1 MVPVMPVLSTSNK
14 TNLVSQP
21 GESTELVVR
30 QLPLLKMGVV
40 AGGEMV
46 GVLIIE
52 ENPRGTSVKPLS
64 SNRNHW
70 QNQGASRGRAH
81 PPAQ

>member
-1 MVPVMPVLSTSNK
+1 MYHGPGDAGVV
-14 TNLVSQP
+14 NLEQDQP

-46 GVLIIE
+46 GVLIIV
-52 ENPRGTSVKPLS
+52 ENPRGTLVKPLS

-70 QNQGASRGRAH
+70 QNQEASRGRAH